1 MKKRML
7 IFPVYLVLFSFL
19 VLCLMPNSA
28 VAEGDGAWTTAT
40 NPGYIFQTEEDLLNN
55 QKQLAMT
62 VMNQDDGVIQHY
74 LGPVSG
80 SDGRTYR
87 LKPWKAGYDYD
98 MEATW
103 KFNSVTQAT
112 VTVESCS
119 TNCLWQSGQVVTLN
133 KVFGDMKADAKI
145 ATRVPK
151 TGQTGCWRES
161 GQAIN
166 CADTGQD
173 GEYQLGVLPEVS
185 PSSGISGSYTVYGWT
200 GIRFTD
206 NLDGTVT
213 DNLTGLIWLKDA
225 SCSYLA
231 GTDSSGRGIW
241 TTALSASY
249 IIANGT
255 CGLTDGSSAGDWRLP
270 NINEL
275 HSLVDPTQSSPALPD
290 GHPFTG
296 VQSSYYWSSSTYAGD
311 TVLAWSVHLYNGYV
325 NCDFDKSFYYYV
337 WPVRSGN

>member
-80 SDGRTYR
+80 SDESTYR
-87 LKPWKAGYDYD
+87 LKPWKADYDYD

-151 TGQTGCWRES
+151 TGQTGCWNES
-161 GQAIN
+161 GKAIN

-185 PSSGISGSYTVYGWT
+185 PSSGIYGSYTVYGRT
-200 GIRFTD
+200 EIRFTD
-206 NLDGTVT
+206 NVDGTVT
-213 DNLTGLIWLKDA
+213 DNLTGLIWLKNA
-225 SCSYLA
+225 NCF
-231 GTDSSGRGIW
+231 GWRTW
-241 TTALSASY
+241 TEALNDCNNL
-249 IIANGT
+249 ANGS
-255 CGLTDGSSAGDWRLP
+255 CGLSDGSSWGNWRLP

-290 GHPFTG
+290 GQSFTG
-296 VQSSYYWSSSTYAGD
+296 VQTSLYWSSTTHALDSGYAWG
-311 TVLAWSVHLYNGYV
+311 VNLSSGSVGYGP
-325 NCDFDKSFYYYV
+325 KSLKVDV

>member
-1 MKKRML
+1 MKKKML
-7 IFPVYLVLFSFL
+7 NCPVYLVLFSVL
-19 VLCLMPNSA
+19 VLCLLPNSA

-55 QKQLAMT
+55 QKHLAMT
-62 VMNQDDGVIQHY
+62 VMNQDDEVIQHY

-80 SDGRTYR
+80 SDGSTYR
-87 LKPWKAGYDYD
+87 LKPWKADYDYD

-151 TGQTGCWRES
+151 TGQTGCWDENGEHIS
-161 GQAIN
+161 
-166 CADTGQD
+166 CAGTGQD
-173 GEYQLGVLPEVS
+173 GEYQLGVLPAVA
-185 PSSGISGSYTVYGWT
+185 PGPVNPYTVYGWAGT
-200 GIRFTD
+200 RFTD

-213 DNLTGLIWLKDA
+213 DNLTGLIWLKN
-225 SCSYLA
+225 
-231 GTDSSGRGIW
+231 
-241 TTALSASY
+241 TTCFEFRNWADALSDCKSLAHGS
-249 IIANGT
+249 
-255 CGLTDGSSAGDWRLP
+255 CGLTDGTSAGDWRLP

-275 HSLVDPTQSSPALPD
+275 HSLVDPTQSSPALPL
-290 GHPFTG
+290 GYQQFFTG
-296 VQSSYYWSSSTYAGD
+296 DPSSIYWSSTTGGHGTFAAWWVDLTDHGD
-311 TVLAWSVHLYNGYV
+311 VSSHAKDGRI
-325 NCDFDKSFYYYV
+325 FV